1 MLSPIGGGPEMYNPK
16 DIIDLIADN
25 VKKTKSPFGIPKF
38 MANTWWKDTPVA
50 RDGDALLFTGLMYQ
64 FIPYIDKT
72 THYLEQYED
81 TEWANYLHY
90 AKYFP
95 KLLSGIGL
103 ALMTSGK
110 EKKRSGRILQNI
122 VEILKKSNVD
132 FGYKPELDDYS
143 GVLLYDLG
151 DQDGFVRHAEY
162 VAANLKR
169 SGIKKIIT
177 VDPHTTYALKVLYP
191 KYIGESFEVKT
202 YFELINFSSH
212 NGSRR
217 VTLHDPCLYGRYL
230 ELSDVPQKVLEKL
243 DIECVSVRNSGEF
256 TNCCGGPAESIS
268 PKLSKEVLDRRV
280 EELQSTGLPIIA
292 MCPICLGNL
301 RKSGAQV
308 EDLSALIGSYI

>member
-1 MLSPIGGGPEMYNPK
+1 MYNPK

-38 MANTWWKDTPVA
+38 MANTWWKNASVGK
-50 RDGDALLFTGLMYQ
+50 DGDALLFTGLMYQ
-64 FIPYIDKT
+64 FVPYIDKT

-81 TEWANYLHY
+81 SGWANYLHY

-110 EKKRSGRILQNI
+110 EKKKSDRILQDI
-122 VEILKKSNVD
+122 VTILKKSNVD

-143 GVLLYDLG
+143 GILLYDLG

-169 SGIKKIIT
+169 AGIQRIIT

-191 KYIGESFEVKT
+191 KYIGVSFEVKT
-202 YFELINFSSH
+202 YFELINITSN
-212 NGSRR
+212 NGSCR
-217 VTLHDPCLYGRYL
+217 VTLHDPCFYGRYL
-230 ELSDVPQKVLEKL
+230 ELSDVPKNVLEKL

-268 PKLSKEVLDRRV
+268 PKLSKEVLGRRV

-301 RKSGAQV
+301 KKAGIQV
-308 EDLSALIGSYI
+308 EDLSTLINRYA